1 MKNMESRKDT
11 PIDPALLSGGFAFLE
26 KEKPDLCFDFM
37 DSLLRQG
44 RMEIES
50 YDHALRVGMLARMLS
65 ERLGLPGEYQEL
77 LANAAPLHD
86 IGKMYIPEAIL
97 FKPGKLNLMEWVVMT
112 NHTTRGWGL
121 LKDSESRILKM
132 AARICLSHHERWDGY
147 GYPNGISR
155 EDIPLPGQIVAVADS
170 FDSIVSCRPYR
181 KAFALEEGISEIKG
195 LKGTQFAPLVVH
207 AFSSLETEIKEYYS
221 SEETMFKDRGVYE
234 HLVS

>member
-1 MKNMESRKDT
+1 MKNMERCKDT
-11 PIDPALLSGGFAFLE
+11 PIDLHVLSGGFTFLE
-26 KEKPDLCFDFM
+26 KEKPDLCFDFIE
-37 DSLLRQG
+37 SLLRQD

-50 YDHALRVGMLARMLS
+50 YDHALRVGMLTRMLS
-65 ERLGLPGEYQEL
+65 ERLGLPVEYQEL

-97 FKPGKLNLMEWVVMT
+97 FKSAKLNLMEWVVMT
-112 NHTTRGWGL
+112 NHTTRGWDL
-121 LKDSESRILKM
+121 FKDSESRILKM

-170 FDSIVSCRPYR
+170 FDSIVSSRPYR
-181 KAFALEEGISEIKG
+181 KAFALEEGIAEIKS
-195 LKGTQFAPLVVH
+195 LKGIQFAPLVVL
-207 AFSSLETEIKEYYS
+207 AFSSLENEIMKYYS
-221 SEETMFKDRGVYE
+221 AEEIMFQDRVVPE